1 MRKQCFSFAS
11 IVLVYLHVGM
21 FCMADIEYGV
31 RWVTGLWVYKACCFQ
46 GRARWFL
53 ATVKATTTWE
63 RASCEQEPGKKDERA
78 ASETH
83 RHQATDRHTS
93 ANQRALRVARDDG
106 PITALGERYVIRVT
120 LKTTAT
126 TRRQFGSHQ
135 EIGTVLVRLLKNKQD
150 KTCLFFRGKTRR
162 RLVIYRAQSETLIG
176 YLSSGARFGKMA
188 SKTFIA

>member
-1 MRKQCFSFAS
+1 MRKRYFSFTS

-21 FCMADIEYGV
+21 FCMADTQYGGWHMGV
-31 RWVTGLWVYKACCFQ
+31 QSVLFSGE
-46 GRARWFL
+46 RARWFL

-120 LKTTAT
+120 LRTTAT

-135 EIGTVLVRLLKNKQD
+135 EIGTVLVRVLKNKQD
-150 KTCLFFRGKTRR
+150 KTCLFFRERH
-162 RLVIYRAQSETLIG
+162 EDDW
-176 YLSSGARFGKMA
+176 
-188 SKTFIA
+188 